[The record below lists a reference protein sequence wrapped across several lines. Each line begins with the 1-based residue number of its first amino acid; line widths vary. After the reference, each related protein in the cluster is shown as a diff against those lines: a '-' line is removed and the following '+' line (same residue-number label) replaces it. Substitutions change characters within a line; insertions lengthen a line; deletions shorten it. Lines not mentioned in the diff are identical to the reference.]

1 MRLPDELQDFYDLRY
16 ADSPIPEPPARPAYP
31 YDRFDAVRLGL
42 PLLLPPRAHV
52 LELAAGH
59 GDVYQR
65 LRADGVEFGE
75 YILTEIAE
83 PRLKALEQLS
93 ADDSTARVLEA
104 NAEHVDETE
113 LSGNFDAVLAV
124 ALIEHLVDPISA
136 LRRIRELVRPGGF
149 VWIDTPNIARA
160 TRRVRLLAGQFPSTA
175 SRNEGLTTFGGQ
187 PAVLYDEGH
196 LHYWTFR
203 SLEVMLTTLCGY
215 THVDRLPYAAKPFP
229 GGRVGSV
236 LARRAPT
243 LVSEI
248 CVAAYR

>member
-1 MRLPDELQDFYDLRY
+1 
-16 ADSPIPEPPARPAYP
+16 
-31 YDRFDAVRLGL
+31 LGL
-42 PLLLPPRAHV
+42 PQLLSAQARV

-75 YILTEIAE
+75 YVLTEISV
-83 PRLKALEQLS
+83 PRLRALEQLS
-93 ADDSTARVLEA
+93 ADDPAARVIEA
-104 NAEHVDETE
+104 NAEHVDAAE
-113 LSGNFDAVLAV
+113 LGSEFDAVLAV

-160 TRRVRLLAGQFPSTA
+160 TRRVRLLAGRFPSTA
-175 SRNEGLTTFGGQ
+175 SRNEGLTTFDGR
-187 PAVLYDEGH
+187 PAALYDEGH

-215 THVDRLPYAAKPFP
+215 SRVHRMPYAATPFP

-236 LARRAPT
+236 LARRATT
-243 LVSEI
+243 LVSEVCI
-248 CVAAYR
+248 AAYR